1 VDSGL
6 KIRNMKFEHFAIN
19 VSHPVEMSAW
29 YEKHLGLKAVK
40 KMAEAPYMTFLA
52 DESGDIM
59 LEIYNNPK
67 GDILPFEEM
76 HPLMVHLAFV
86 SEDPAKD
93 KARLLEA
100 GASEVSDDLL
110 PDGSHLVMLRDPW
123 GISIQLCKR
132 SNPMLKSQR
141 L

>member
-1 VDSGL
+1 
-6 KIRNMKFEHFAIN
+6 MKFEHFAIN
-19 VSHPVEMSAW
+19 VSHPVEMSDW

-40 KMAEAPYMTFLA
+40 KMEEPPFMTFLA

-67 GDILPFEEM
+67 GDILPFADM

-86 SEDPAKD
+86 SEEPDKD
-93 KARLLEA
+93 KDRLLAA
-100 GASEVSDDLL
+100 GAGEVTDDLL
-110 PDGSHLVMLRDPW
+110 PDGSRLIMLRDPW
-123 GISIQLCKR
+123 GFSIQLCKR
-132 SNPMLKSQR
+132 AVPMLKSQR